1 MKSIINSTLKLLFRN
16 PGFWFFLLFTP
27 VVSTLILRVQQT
39 NLSAYESAGGEVAS
53 AVVELESAETK
64 VAYYGGKGRYVLK
77 VYDAAGT
84 KLSEYF
90 LNKLTESG
98 AFMVC
103 RVKAP
108 EMTAADFDARL
119 DTDKTNDRMGAAV
132 YLGKSFDPEAEQG
145 RMKDG
150 MRVVVLSQD
159 ARKDLLK
166 NSLTIILGQLRA
178 AAAAGPDTAANLKQ
192 MNAALPK
199 KSVETL
205 VAKDAVELTNRQ
217 VDQRTMIGY
226 AFAILTLGFIFAG
239 IFVAQTVISEQ
250 KDMVLTRIRL
260 TRLSNTQYFT
270 AKFLSATVV
279 SFLLTMVMAGCSF
292 MIPDGN
298 LGMGRITFL
307 LTIFLLGLIFSTL
320 SLMMGILFGNV
331 MSANIAAFTV
341 WILSSMLAGLYFPL
355 ESTTKAVKAISY
367 LMPQKWFLKITEY
380 LMTGDGKGYIILIGV
395 TIAYMVVFLSLG
407 SVGIRFRN
415 NE

>member
-1 MKSIINSTLKLLFRN
+1 
-16 PGFWFFLLFTP
+16 
-27 VVSTLILRVQQT
+27 
-39 NLSAYESAGGEVAS
+39 
-53 AVVELESAETK
+53 VELESAETK

-132 YLGKSFDPEAEQG
+132 YLGKNFDPEAELGVMQ
-145 RMKDG
+145 DG
-150 MRVVVLSQD
+150 MRVVILSQD

-166 NSLTIILGQLRA
+166 NSLTIILGQIRA

-199 KSVETL
+199 RSVETL
-205 VAKDAVELTNRQ
+205 VAKDAVELTDRQ

-260 TRLSNTQYFT
+260 TKLSNLQYFT

-307 LTIFLLGLIFSTL
+307 LMIFLLGLIFSTL

-341 WILSSMLAGLYFPL
+341 WSLSSMLAGLYFPL

-380 LMTGDGKGYIILIGV
+380 LMTGDSKGYIILIGV
-395 TIAYMVVFLSLG
+395 TVAYMLVFLSLG
-407 SVGIRFRN
+407 SVGIRIRN